1 MKVFFFTKNKKI
13 KINSFLLTTK
23 KKGSLQNGVTVPDRT
38 KKNVD
43 FPWPVP
49 ETPMFFYTT
58 LGQEEIAASG
68 TSYLNRAEAANCE
81 KVVTRFFKAGVR
93 SDQIGIITP
102 YEGQRAYIVKYISF
116 LFFSSSIFFF
126 FFFFFEKI
134 R

>member
-1 MKVFFFTKNKKI
+1 M
-13 KINSFLLTTK
+13 TTK

-102 YEGQRAYIVKYISF
+102 YEGQRAYIVKLYF
-116 LFFSSSIFFF
+116 PFYFFPPRFFF
-126 FFFFFEKI
+126 FFDENFMI
-134 R
+134 HN